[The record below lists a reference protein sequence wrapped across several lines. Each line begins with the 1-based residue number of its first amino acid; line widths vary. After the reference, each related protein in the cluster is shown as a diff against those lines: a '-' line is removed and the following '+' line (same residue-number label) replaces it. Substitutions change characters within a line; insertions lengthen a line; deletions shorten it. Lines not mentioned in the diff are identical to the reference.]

1 MAKYGLNDNVQ
12 AVKQEIAQDRSERN
26 AKQKEKEF
34 QKNYTTNLKVEL
46 GQFFYNYFKNS
57 EDVGQALA
65 DLQKIEN
72 RENIIKGVFN
82 SHTQKHGDRGKT
94 QLNYMYEQEL
104 ARIYKIFKNATPKNQ
119 DDYKKQIAIEKWDI
133 QRQRERMKLQI
144 EAERL
149 KQLQQ
154 KQIQKQYKPVQAR
167 QPQRYYAPIRSG
179 SGSEVAK
186 VLIFLM
192 FAPVAIFGLII
203 YGFISAAA
211 KTK

>member
-26 AKQKEKEF
+26 AKQKEREF

-46 GQFFYNYFKNS
+46 GHFFYNYFKNS

-65 DLQKIEN
+65 DLQKIKN
-72 RENIIKGVFN
+72 REDIIKGVFDN
-82 SHTQKHGDRGKT
+82 YTQEHGDRGRT

-104 ARIYKIFKNATPKNQ
+104 ARIYKIFKNMAPKNQ
-119 DDYKKQIAIEKWDI
+119 DNYKKQIAIEKWNI
-133 QRQRERMKLQI
+133 QRQKERVKLQI
-144 EAERL
+144 EAEKL

-167 QPQRYYAPIRSG
+167 QPQQYYTPIRSG
-179 SGSEVAK
+179 SGGEVAK
-186 VLIFLM
+186 ILIYIML
-192 FAPVAIFGLII
+192 APVAIFGIII

>member
-1 MAKYGLNDNVQ
+1 MGLNDNVQ

-46 GQFFYNYFKNS
+46 GHFFYNYFKNS

-82 SHTQKHGDRGKT
+82 NYAQEHGDRGRT

-119 DDYKKQIAIEKWDI
+119 DDYKKQIALDKWEL
-133 QRQRERMKLQI
+133 QRKKELLKI
-144 EAERL
+144 
-149 KQLQQ
+149 KQLEQ
-154 KQIQKQYKPVQAR
+154 KIAQDKQKYNMRQAPK
-167 QPQRYYAPIRSG
+167 QPAKTSR

-186 VLIFLM
+186 ILLYLM
-192 FAPVAIFGLII
+192 FAPVAIFGFVI

>member
-1 MAKYGLNDNVQ
+1 MGLNDNVQ

-34 QKNYTTNLKVEL
+34 QKNYTTNLKIEL

-104 ARIYKIFKNATPKNQ
+104 ARIYKIFKNATPKRQ
-119 DDYKKQIAIEKWDI
+119 GDYKKQIAIDKWNM
-133 QRQRERMKLQI
+133 QRERERVKLAIEREKLQ
-144 EAERL
+144 
-149 KQLQQ
+149 QLQQ

-167 QPQRYYAPIRSG
+167 QPQRYYTPIRSG
-179 SGSEVAK
+179 SGGEVAK
-186 VLIFLM
+186 VLLYIMLAPLVIF
-192 FAPVAIFGLII
+192 VIII

>member
-104 ARIYKIFKNATPKNQ
+104 ARIYKIFKNATPKKQ

-133 QRQRERMKLQI
+133 QRQREHMKLQI
-144 EAERL
+144 EAEKL

-167 QPQRYYAPIRSG
+167 QPQRYYTPIRSG
-179 SGSEVAK
+179 SGGEIVK

-203 YGFISAAA
+203 YGFISAAV

>member
-1 MAKYGLNDNVQ
+1 MGLNDNVQ

-104 ARIYKIFKNATPKNQ
+104 ARIYKIFKNATPKKQ

-144 EAERL
+144 EAEKL

-167 QPQRYYAPIRSG
+167 QPQRYYTPIRSG
-179 SGSEVAK
+179 SGGEIAK

>member
-1 MAKYGLNDNVQ
+1 MGLNDNVQ

-34 QKNYTTNLKVEL
+34 QKNYTTNLKIEL

-104 ARIYKIFKNATPKNQ
+104 SRIYKIFKNATPKNQ

-154 KQIQKQYKPVQAR
+154 KQIQKQYKPVQTR
-167 QPQRYYAPIRSG
+167 QPQRYYTPIRSG
-179 SGSEVAK
+179 SGGEIAK

-192 FAPVAIFGLII
+192 FAPIAIFGLII

>member
-1 MAKYGLNDNVQ
+1 VEAMAKYGLNDNVQ

-104 ARIYKIFKNATPKNQ
+104 ARIYKIFKNAAPKNQ
-119 DDYKKQIAIEKWDI
+119 DDYKKQIALEKWDM
-133 QRQRERMKLQI
+133 QRQRELLKIKQ
-144 EAERL
+144 L
-149 KQLQQ
+149 KQKIAQNEQ
-154 KQIQKQYKPVQAR
+154 KYNMKQPAKTIYKT
-167 QPQRYYAPIRSG
+167 SG
-179 SGSEVAK
+179 SGGEVAK
-186 VLIFLM
+186 ILLYLT
-192 FAPVAIFGLII
+192 FAPIAIFGLII